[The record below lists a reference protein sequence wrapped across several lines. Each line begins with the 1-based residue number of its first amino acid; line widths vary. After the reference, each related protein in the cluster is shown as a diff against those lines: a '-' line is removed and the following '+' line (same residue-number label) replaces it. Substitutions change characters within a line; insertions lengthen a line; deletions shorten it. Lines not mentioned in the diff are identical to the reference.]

1 MYSPPKL
8 PTSSVQGASPM
19 MMGEVGEGSDLK
31 KRGLSFYDTSE
42 LRQLLI
48 EARQALKRKETK
60 KKGKGDKDTSG
71 AGNNLPRHTEAGPKQ
86 TTRPEG
92 ATEDANNEP
101 RTFGINP
108 LDHLTSRGG
117 RTP

>member
-1 MYSPPKL
+1 M
-8 PTSSVQGASPM
+8 TS
-19 MMGEVGEGSDLK
+19 EVGEGSELQ
-31 KRGLSFYDTSE
+31 KRGLSYYDMAE
-42 LRQLLI
+42 LRQLVND
-48 EARQALKRKETK
+48 ARRAMKRKETK
-60 KKGKGDKDTSG
+60 KKGKGEKNVGS
-71 AGNNLPRHTEAGPKQ
+71 ASNLPAHNNAPTKE

-92 ATEDANNEP
+92 ATEDATNDP